1 MGLRHLLRSLHNRS
15 FGVIFPIWEY
25 PFKNMFWNKIIED
38 NFRIL
43 NTDREKDESGDIK
56 NRQVATL

>member
-1 MGLRHLLRSLHNRS
+1 MEIRHLPMFFHDRS
-15 FGVIFPIWEY
+15 FSVIFPIWEY

-43 NTDREKDESGDIK
+43 NTHHEKDESGDIK
-56 NRQVATL
+56 NRQVTTL